1 MTDHITCD
9 QRYRLLTN
17 KNPSFPPQ
25 EHQAE
30 YAFSY
35 GVKDLHTGDVKSQ
48 WESRDGDNIKGHYSV
63 MEPDGSIRTVHYT
76 ADAKNGFNAIV
87 KTHGPNSHPVTPSP
101 HSDTGHLDDTSQSKI
116 NHYSEQQEHIIL
128 SHDLAPTKRPISD
141 LNNAHPRI
149 PSLVEV
155 IPHARVKKIPVDF
168 DYHMKERLK
177 AAQDSYYQNLNQ
189 QHVYNYNNQ
198 NPNVQQESGFHPL
211 SFNDDW
217 KAVVVQDDGYGKYKE
232 PPSDAYVKYKEPP
245 SDAYVK
251 YKEPPS
257 ETYGKYKEPPNY
269 PTWPPSTGL
278 RTEFVQ
284 SKPVRPHFQDSNKL
298 TFNNNNK
305 KAPVQNVKVY
315 PPKTIYKKYPKPNN
329 NLNAND
335 YLNFFRRIGKALEGK
350 NQLAKEMLEQSSQYA
365 SKYTR

>member
-1 MTDHITCD
+1 MDFACEIK
-9 QRYRLLTN
+9 YN
-17 KNPSFPPQ
+17 

-87 KTHGPNSHPVTPSP
+87 KTHGPNSHPITPSP
-101 HSDTGHLDDTSQSKI
+101 HSDTEHLDDTSQSKI

-128 SHDLAPTKRPISD
+128 SHDLAPTKRPIED

-149 PSLVEV
+149 PSLVEI

-177 AAQDSYYQNLNQ
+177 AAQDSYYHNLNQ
-189 QHVYNYNNQ
+189 KHVYNYNSQ
-198 NPNVQQESGFHPL
+198 NPTVQQESGFHPL

-217 KAVVVQDDGYGKYKE
+217 KAMVVQDD
-232 PPSDAYVKYKEPP
+232 V
-245 SDAYVK
+245 
-251 YKEPPS
+251 
-257 ETYGKYKEPPNY
+257 YGKYKEPPNY

-278 RTEFVQ
+278 RTEFVA
-284 SKPVRPHFQDSNKL
+284 SKPIRPHFQDTNKL
-298 TFNNNNK
+298 TFNNNK
-305 KAPVQNVKVY
+305 KTPVQNVKVY

-335 YLNFFRRIGKALEGK
+335 YLNFFRRIGRALEGK
-350 NQLAKEMLEQSSQYA
+350 NQLAKDMLQQSSQYA